1 MAVGYQ
7 ERNDERVQ
15 ILNKEGYYMTKEDQ
29 KSLKIASLPG
39 LERKLLPLQIDSEF
53 RFECP
58 SHKSPNYTLINTPAE
73 SYSSKEEG
81 GMKEKS

>member
-39 LERKLLPLQIDSEF
+39 LERKLLSLQIDSEF

-58 SHKSPNYTLINTPAE
+58 E
-73 SYSSKEEG
+73 SQKPQLHTNQQPR
-81 GMKEKS
+81 